1 MEVAGSHPVKVSS
14 PEMLSLSDRA
24 QALCIAEGNTPRR
37 ENGECRGG
45 TRGRR
50 PVHAAQDAVAVTR
63 EIHDALRGS
72 MPVRAEEAR
81 RAKGVVEVGSLR
93 STDEAR

>member
-1 MEVAGSHPVKVSS
+1 MAVAGSHPVKVSS
-14 PEMLSLSDRA
+14 PHMLSLADPA
-24 QALCIAEGNTPRR
+24 QAVCIAEGNTPQC
-37 ENGECRGG
+37 EDGECRWGA
-45 TRGRR
+45 RGRK

-93 STDEAR
+93 STDEAW